1 VVSLGEEAMDQ
12 QGLVASEW
20 QVFSIGISSLGGSF
34 GILFLFFFYFSY
46 VLDFIPVNLF
56 FHI

>member
-1 VVSLGEEAMDQ
+1 VVSLREEAMDQ
-12 QGLVASEW
+12 KGLVASKW
-20 QVFSIGISSLGGSF
+20 QVFSIGIRTFGGSF